1 MASGEWEWQ
10 ERFTLAEQLKR
21 IADNLI
27 SKRIEQWKRR
37 PQEQLIVYMD
47 LVVLDE
53 ALGDVDGGMDDS
65 GTVQGYDPERLRIDA
80 RLMADDDSEEMEET
94 YERALEAVKGDEE
107 LTEYVEAIRVCNDL
121 DDICDWLAIS
131 KKEAYNRNKRLLR

>member
-1 MASGEWEWQ
+1 MANGEWEWQ

-53 ALGDVDGGMDDS
+53 ALGDVDSGMDDS
-65 GTVQGYDPERLRIDA
+65 GTVQGYDTERLRIDA
-80 RLMADDDSEEMEET
+80 RLMDEDDSEELEET
-94 YERALEAVKGDEE
+94 YDRALEAVKGDEE

-121 DDICDWLAIS
+121 DDICD
-131 KKEAYNRNKRLLR
+131 